1 MSQAFPPWSHA
12 APWGLRLVTGQ
23 TEPQS
28 KSGILGWA
36 GLRVGGSAG
45 QRVGTVMS
53 PLLLT
58 LAKAR
63 ANGCRPRGTATG
75 QEAETLNQ
83 RLPPDWLPYLGAPSQ
98 LPQFSSVTQLC
109 PTLCDPMDCSTPG
122 FPVHDQF
129 PELTQTHIHRV
140 GDAIQPSHPL
150 PRPLL
155 LPPSFPASGSFSTS
169 RFFVSGGQSIGV
181 LASGSVL
188 PMNIQD

>member
-1 MSQAFPPWSHA
+1 MPECPGREPGTQQGLSKQFLPYCPREQPCQAWCDEGRRRNWRVSQAFPPWSHA

-28 KSGILGWA
+28 KFGILGWA
-36 GLRVGGSAG
+36 GLGVGGSAG

-53 PLLLT
+53 PLFPT
-58 LAKAR
+58 LAKVW

-83 RLPPDWLPYLGAPSQ
+83 RLPPYWLPHLGAPSQ

-129 PELTQTHIHRV
+129 PETYSNSC
-140 GDAIQPSHPL
+140 PS
-150 PRPLL
+150 
-155 LPPSFPASGSFSTS
+155 S
-169 RFFVSGGQSIGV
+169 R
-181 LASGSVL
+181 
-188 PMNIQD
+188 